1 LKIIIFTNNSIRH
14 KFVANSLAKVSDE
27 SLIISECNP
36 NELNSLDSESP
47 TLIDEHF
54 KLRYET
60 EQKFFSNNDYFEAKT
75 LPIMYKEASLP
86 YTFEVIKKFNPDMM
100 FVFGASILK
109 GPILSLLPQG
119 RFINLHLGLSPY
131 YRGSGTNFWPFV
143 NKELEYVG
151 STILHL
157 DEGIDTGDIICHVRP
172 SIEYTDNVHS
182 IGCKVIQ
189 ESVKKLIDV
198 MDFVDSGGTLNRIKQ
213 WEITNPKY
221 YKKRDFNEE
230 ILKTYYANLNNGL
243 IEHHIQNNKK
253 PPKLIKNIHG

>member
-1 LKIIIFTNNSIRH
+1 MKIVVFTNNSIRH
-14 KFVANSLAKVSDE
+14 KFVANSLGNVSDDA
-27 SLIISECNP
+27 LIISECNP
-36 NELNSLDSESP
+36 NELSSFNSESS
-47 TLIDEHF
+47 TIIDEHF

-109 GPILSLLPQG
+109 GHILSLLPQG

-189 ESVKKLIDV
+189 ESVKKLIEV

>member
-1 LKIIIFTNNSIRH
+1 
-14 KFVANSLAKVSDE
+14 
-27 SLIISECNP
+27 
-36 NELNSLDSESP
+36 
-47 TLIDEHF
+47 
-54 KLRYET
+54 
-60 EQKFFSNNDYFEAKT
+60 
-75 LPIMYKEASLP
+75 MYKEASLP

-100 FVFGASILK
+100 FVLGASILK